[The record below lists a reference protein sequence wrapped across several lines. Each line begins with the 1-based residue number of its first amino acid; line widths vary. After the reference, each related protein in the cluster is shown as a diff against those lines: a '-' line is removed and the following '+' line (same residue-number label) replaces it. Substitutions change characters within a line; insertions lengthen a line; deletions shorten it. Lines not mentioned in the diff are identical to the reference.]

1 MAEEHANVSLL
12 KRLDLSNLAAAADLF
27 AQDVVFH
34 YFNPRLPD
42 VQGDYVGLTRIR
54 AFFEKI
60 GVLTGDTFR
69 VEPVSITA
77 VGDELVVTQTR
88 NSLTVQGQTIAM
100 DVVVVWRLV
109 DGRIAEV
116 WDIPSVHS
124 VTPQP
129 QG

>member
-42 VQGDYVGLTRIR
+42 VQGDYVGLTGIR

-88 NSLTVQGQTIAM
+88 NGLTVQGQTIAM

>member
-12 KRLDLSNLAAAADLF
+12 KRLDLRNLAAAADLF

-42 VQGDYVGLTRIR
+42 VQGDYVGLTGIR
-54 AFFEKI
+54 TFFEKI

-69 VEPVSITA
+69 VEPISITA
-77 VGDELVVTQTR
+77 AGDELVVTQTKNR
-88 NSLTVQGQTIAM
+88 MIMKGQPIAT
-100 DVVVVWRLV
+100 DVVVVWRFV

-124 VTPQP
+124 VTPQS